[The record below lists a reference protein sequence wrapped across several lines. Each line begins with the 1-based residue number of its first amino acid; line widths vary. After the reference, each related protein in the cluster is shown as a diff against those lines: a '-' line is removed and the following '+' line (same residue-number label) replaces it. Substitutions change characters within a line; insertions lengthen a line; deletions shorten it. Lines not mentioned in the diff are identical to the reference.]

1 MKVIYLLF
9 MLFLVATCLYSQ
21 SPYEMYADR
30 PDVTQSPYSVVK
42 GRLQIETGL
51 LLTNDTGLEVMDIAN
66 TLFRYGLTKS
76 MEFRAG
82 AGFRRETITVSGND
96 RTYDGLANVSV
107 GIKVRVFQHI
117 RKFPDAGIILSG
129 ILPVGEDRFSP
140 DRVEPKA
147 ILALAHKLNRR
158 LSMGYNFGGYWPNG
172 RYLNL
177 LASASLGIWIA
188 GPFSAFVE
196 GYAESPH
203 GTPTNVLLD
212 AGIIISFAKNF
223 QLDAS
228 VGGAVNEEAP
238 DRTINVGFA
247 WRLPR

>member
-1 MKVIYLLF
+1 MKVFYLLF
-9 MLFLVATCLYSQ
+9 LVFITAACLNAQ
-21 SPYEMYADR
+21 SPYEMNADR
-30 PDVTQSPYSVVK
+30 PDVTESAYTVVK
-42 GRLQIETGL
+42 SRLQIETGFL
-51 LLTNDTGLEVMDIAN
+51 LQNDTDIEIMDIAN

-76 MEFRAG
+76 LEFRAG
-82 AGFRRETITVSGND
+82 AGFRRETVTISGND
-96 RTYDGLANVSV
+96 QTYDGIADVSV

-117 RKFPDAGIILSG
+117 RRFPDAAVILSG
-129 ILPVGEDRFSP
+129 TLPVGEDRFSS

-158 LSMGYNFGGYWPNG
+158 LSMGYNFGGYWENG
-172 RYLNL
+172 VHLNL

-203 GTPTNVLLD
+203 GTPTEILLD
-212 AGIIISFAKNF
+212 AGIIISLAKNF

-228 VGGAVNEEAP
+228 FGGAINEEAP

>member
-9 MLFLVATCLYSQ
+9 VVLLAVTCLYSQ
-21 SPYEMYADR
+21 SPYEMNADR
-30 PDVTQSPYSVVK
+30 PDVTQSPYTVVSN
-42 GRLQIETGL
+42 RLQIETGFRMK
-51 LLTNDTGLEVMDIAN
+51 NDDDLEVLDLAHA
-66 TLFRYGLTKS
+66 LFRYGLTKS
-76 MEFRAG
+76 LEFRAG
-82 AGFRRETITVSGND
+82 AGFRRQDSLGAINE
-96 RTYDGLANVSV
+96 GLAGVSI
-107 GIKVRVFQHI
+107 GIKVRVFRHI
-117 RKFPDAGIILSG
+117 RKFPDAALIISG
-129 ILPVGEDRFSP
+129 ELPIGEDKLVP
-140 DRVEPKA
+140 EKIEPKA

-172 RYLNL
+172 RYLHM

-196 GYAESPH
+196 AYGESPH
-203 GTPTNVLLD
+203 GTPTEILLD
-212 AGIIISFAKNF
+212 AGIVISLAKNF

-228 VGGAVNEEAP
+228 FGEAVNEEAP

>member
-1 MKVIYLLF
+1 MN
-9 MLFLVATCLYSQ
+9 
-21 SPYEMYADR
+21 ADR
-30 PDVTQSPYSVVK
+30 PDVTESAYTVVK
-42 GRLQIETGL
+42 SRLQIETGFL
-51 LLTNDTGLEVMDIAN
+51 MQNDTDLEILDIAN

-76 MEFRAG
+76 LEFRAG
-82 AGFRRETITVSGND
+82 AGFRRETVTISGND
-96 RTYDGLANVSV
+96 QTYDGIADVSV

-117 RKFPDAGIILSG
+117 RRFPDAAVILSG
-129 ILPVGEDRFSP
+129 ELPVGEDEFAP
-140 DRVEPKA
+140 TKVEPKV

-172 RYLNL
+172 LYLHM

-203 GTPTNVLLD
+203 GTPTNILLD
-212 AGIIISFAKNF
+212 AGIIISLAKNF

-228 VGGAVNEEAP
+228 FGGAINEEAP